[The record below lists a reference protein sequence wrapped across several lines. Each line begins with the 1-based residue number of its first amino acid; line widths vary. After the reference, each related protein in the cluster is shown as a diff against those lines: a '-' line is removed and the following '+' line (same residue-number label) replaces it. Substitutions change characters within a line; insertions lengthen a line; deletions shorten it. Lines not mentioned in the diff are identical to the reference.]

1 MSRSPRC
8 ALALGTAVIMA
19 LTLSACS
26 SLFGSRTQSTKL
38 AVGQCVLVPIGTQV
52 DSVTTTECTEEHTGE
67 IYSITAIDRQALP
80 SRDEMDDLVFDTCY
94 NTFEAYVGSTPEE
107 TSLDYTAFSPTKATW
122 ATGDRD
128 IICIAV
134 PTGDDKLTQSVRNSG
149 M

>member
-1 MSRSPRC
+1 
-8 ALALGTAVIMA
+8 
-19 LTLSACS
+19 
-26 SLFGSRTQSTKL
+26 
-38 AVGQCVLVPIGTQV
+38 
-52 DSVTTTECTEEHTGE
+52 
-67 IYSITAIDRQALP
+67 
-80 SRDEMDDLVFDTCY
+80 MDDLVFDTCY
-94 NTFEAYVGSTPEE
+94 KTFEAYVGSTPEE

>member
-19 LTLSACS
+19 LMLSACS

-38 AVGQCVLVPIGTQV
+38 TVGQCVLVPIGTQV
-52 DSVTTTECTEEHTGE
+52 DSVTTTECTKEHTGE
-67 IYSITAIDRQALP
+67 IYSITAIDRQELP

-107 TSLDYTAFSPTKATW
+107 T
-122 ATGDRD
+122 
-128 IICIAV
+128 
-134 PTGDDKLTQSVRNSG
+134 
-149 M
+149 

>member
-1 MSRSPRC
+1 MSRSPRS

-19 LTLSACS
+19 LMLSACS

-38 AVGQCVLVPIGTQV
+38 TVGQCVLVPIGTQV
-52 DSVTTTECTEEHTGE
+52 DSVTTTECTKEHTGE
-67 IYSITAIDRQALP
+67 IYSITAIDRQELP

>member
-38 AVGQCVLVPIGTQV
+38 TVGQCVLVPIGTQV

-80 SRDEMDDLVFDTCY
+80 SRDEMDDLSRHLLQHLDGPTS
-94 NTFEAYVGSTPEE
+94 ARLPRKRRSITPLSRRPRRPGPPV
-107 TSLDYTAFSPTKATW
+107 TATLSASLF
-122 ATGDRD
+122 R
-128 IICIAV
+128 
-134 PTGDDKLTQSVRNSG
+134 LG
-149 M
+149 MTN

>member
-38 AVGQCVLVPIGTQV
+38 TVGQCVLVPIGTQV

-67 IYSITAIDRQALP
+67 IYSITAID
-80 SRDEMDDLVFDTCY
+80 
-94 NTFEAYVGSTPEE
+94 
-107 TSLDYTAFSPTKATW
+107 
-122 ATGDRD
+122 
-128 IICIAV
+128 
-134 PTGDDKLTQSVRNSG
+134 
-149 M
+149 

>member
-38 AVGQCVLVPIGTQV
+38 TVGQCVLVPIGTQV

-80 SRDEMDDLVFDTCY
+80 SRDEMDDLSSTPA
-94 NTFEAYVGSTPEE
+94 TTPRGLRRSTPEE

-122 ATGDRD
+122 AAGDRD

>member
-1 MSRSPRC
+1 
-8 ALALGTAVIMA
+8 LGTAVIMA

-38 AVGQCVLVPIGTQV
+38 TVGQCVLVPPNSQV
-52 DSVTTTECTEEHTGE
+52 TPVAPTECTEAHTGE
-67 IYSITAIDRQALP
+67 VYSVTTLKNDTMP
-80 SRDEMDDLVFDTCY
+80 SRDEMDELVYNTCY
-94 NTFEAYVGSTPEE
+94 ETFEAYVGSTPEE

>member
-38 AVGQCVLVPIGTQV
+38 TVGQCVLVPIGTQV

-80 SRDEMDDLVFDTCY
+80 SRDEMDDLSSTPA
-94 NTFEAYVGSTPEE
+94 TTPRAYVARLPRKRRSITPLSRRPRRPGPPV
-107 TSLDYTAFSPTKATW
+107 TATLSASLF
-122 ATGDRD
+122 R
-128 IICIAV
+128 
-134 PTGDDKLTQSVRNSG
+134 LG
-149 M
+149 MTN

>member
-26 SLFGSRTQSTKL
+26 SLFGSRTQSNKL
-38 AVGQCVLVPIGTQV
+38 TIGTQV

-122 ATGDRD
+122 AAGDRD

>member
-1 MSRSPRC
+1 
-8 ALALGTAVIMA
+8 
-19 LTLSACS
+19 
-26 SLFGSRTQSTKL
+26 
-38 AVGQCVLVPIGTQV
+38 
-52 DSVTTTECTEEHTGE
+52 
-67 IYSITAIDRQALP
+67 
-80 SRDEMDDLVFDTCY
+80 MDDLVFDTCY

-122 ATGDRD
+122 DKGDRD